1 MDNKHINII
10 IYDDLDNSDEEYNER
25 VRGITKHFTWL
36 SDKDISITTDLSNT
50 LKELANNVKEEN
62 KWALIVTTGHAI
74 HTNSKDFFNLA
85 VKKCE
90 EANSPLMGH
99 VLHNPAHDYFP
110 YPYLHNQC
118 IVLDLL
124 VWKEIGCPMFEW
136 VHPVD
141 HKINNLV
148 RSAENFHDEYTPHWV
163 GPDKTDEVVTLEHRE
178 FGSVVIEKL
187 AGAGHRIINFDDELR
202 LQKWHLYPTV
212 EYETLNKFFKTGEI
226 DTESNLYKSAIYQ
239 AVQQKESL
247 NHTVYILNTEG
258 IIAAPLGQCDDI
270 KTPVDHYI
278 VVAGGFK
285 PALLAHTYGHHKNT
299 KITVMDIS
307 DAGINFQKY
316 MRENWNGD
324 LTVYPRHIL
333 DFGNAYLDY
342 DLAWCSWNSMESEIN
357 KFLEEVNLT
366 SSEFQQAWQEYCNI
380 ECDYVKTDF
389 LTDPSK
395 LIEAI
400 NTGENK
406 NFYIWVSNAFDM
418 TWTVFML
425 GQKNT
430 MDKFDSLLKHF
441 EESKNN
447 ITIEARNL
455 YRTYNC

>member
-1 MDNKHINII
+1 M
-10 IYDDLDNSDEEYNER
+10 
-25 VRGITKHFTWL
+25 
-36 SDKDISITTDLSNT
+36 
-50 LKELANNVKEEN
+50 
-62 KWALIVTTGHAI
+62 
-74 HTNSKDFFNLA
+74 
-85 VKKCE
+85 
-90 EANSPLMGH
+90 
-99 VLHNPAHDYFP
+99 
-110 YPYLHNQC
+110 
-118 IVLDLL
+118 
-124 VWKEIGCPMFEW
+124 
-136 VHPVD
+136 
-141 HKINNLV
+141 
-148 RSAENFHDEYTPHWV
+148 
-163 GPDKTDEVVTLEHRE
+163 
-178 FGSVVIEKL
+178 
-187 AGAGHRIINFDDELR
+187 
-202 LQKWHLYPTV
+202 
-212 EYETLNKFFKTGEI
+212 
-226 DTESNLYKSAIYQ
+226 
-239 AVQQKESL
+239 
-247 NHTVYILNTEG
+247 
-258 IIAAPLGQCDDI
+258 
-270 KTPVDHYI
+270 DHYI

-285 PALLAHTYGHHKNT
+285 PALLAHKFGHHKNT

-316 MRENWNGD
+316 MRKNWNGD

-447 ITIEARNL
+447 ITIEAGNL